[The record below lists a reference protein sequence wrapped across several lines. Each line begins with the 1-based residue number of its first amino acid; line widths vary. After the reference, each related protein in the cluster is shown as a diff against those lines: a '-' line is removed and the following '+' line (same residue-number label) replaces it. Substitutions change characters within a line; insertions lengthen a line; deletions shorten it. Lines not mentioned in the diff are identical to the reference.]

1 MGGVEVK
8 DIVKGPDISGILKA
22 MVGKSLG
29 FILRNR
35 WEAVWFSAGE

>member
-1 MGGVEVK
+1 MK

-22 MVGKSLG
+22 MVGKSLS
-29 FILRNR
+29 FILKNR

>member
-1 MGGVEVK
+1 MK

-35 WEAVWFSAGE
+35 WEAVWFSARE